1 MKDDLIIAGRSFSS
15 RFIMGSGKF
24 EPELIKACVE
34 AGGAQIITLALRR
47 ANSKGGEF
55 LKYIPK
61 NVAY

>member
-55 LKYIPK
+55 L
-61 NVAY
+61 